1 MSLESHKTTL
11 FKFILNLF
19 KLKEILNFFQGR
31 ICNSLEQVSNSHE
44 YSYETVYCGGE
55 KLCSYKH
62 PQFCTISNQTP

>member
-11 FKFILNLF
+11 FKL
-19 KLKEILNFFQGR
+19 FFQGR